1 MDMDS
6 SRAKQILNGTGH
18 INVTYQGT
26 PVWIEAV
33 SDNGTA
39 EVSQINGSKSR
50 MQVPVNMLEEKS

>member
-1 MDMDS
+1 MDS
-6 SRAKQILNGTGH
+6 TRAKQILNGNSN

-33 SDNGTA
+33 SENNTA
-39 EVSQINGSKSR
+39 EVTQLSGNKSR

>member
-1 MDMDS
+1 MDS
-6 SRAKQILNGTGH
+6 SRAKQILNGTGN

-33 SDNGTA
+33 QDNGTA
-39 EVSQINGSKSR
+39 EVSSLSGNKSR

>member
-1 MDMDS
+1 MDS
-6 SRAKQILNGTGH
+6 SRARQILNGTSN

-33 SDNGTA
+33 QENDTA
-39 EVSQINGSKSR
+39 EVTSLSGNKSR